1 MDFTLWIVRIAST
14 MNSPRI
20 SQKLKKMD
28 SAIISTFNGDQ
39 AIAEILL
46 PMIRLT
52 VPTAMQAIRRGSAPL
67 HNTWVRIP
75 LGRSISV
82 SSCPFRTM
90 EGKLPVSPRPK
101 ISVR

>member
-1 MDFTLWIVRIAST
+1 MDFTLWMVRIAST
-14 MNSPRI
+14 INSPRI
-20 SQKLKKMD
+20 SQKLKKTD
-28 SAIISTFNGDQ
+28 SAIISAFKGDQ
-39 AIAEILL
+39 VIPEIRL

-52 VPTAMQAIRRGSAPL
+52 VPTAMQAIRLGSAPL
-67 HNTWVRIP
+67 HSTCVRMP

-90 EGKLPVSPRPK
+90 DGKLPVSPLPK